1 MNISKFDKLDMLLDK
16 TKTNQIDWVSN
27 LQSIR
32 EEADDSYNAG
42 ELADYEWRMLITKSA
57 KIQDERNDAMIKTL
71 GSI

>member
-1 MNISKFDKLDMLLDK
+1 MNISKFEKLDMLLDK

-32 EEADDSYNAG
+32 EEADASYNAG
-42 ELADYEWRMLITKSA
+42 ELAAHEWKMLITKSA
-57 KIQDERNDAMIKTL
+57 KIQDERNDAMIEIL